1 MWIRWFNNFKPST
14 ATFNFILWSSS
25 PSKHVFSV
33 LAWQGDFSHSIP
45 SRPSE
50 LFTLHAVSNEI
61 LRLLW
66 EGPRS
71 IRSDDQN
78 HRTLDA
84 VLNDV
89 DIELIVVGTPS
100 GTHYSFAKA
109 ALQAGKHGVSFVGYM
124 RRTRI

>member
-1 MWIRWFNNFKPST
+1 MVVKPIKT
-14 ATFNFILWSSS
+14 CVLGVGMAGLTFHIPFL
-25 PSKHVFSV
+25 
-33 LAWQGDFSHSIP
+33 LALP
-45 SRPSE
+45 E
-50 LFTLHAVSNEI
+50 LFTLHAVLERNPQTAGGKVHDRFEVMTKI
-61 LRLLW
+61 
-66 EGPRS
+66 
-71 IRSDDQN
+71 